1 MYSRVNY
8 KIMNRKGELL
18 MKKRLSAL
26 FASIFVISSLT
37 FPPNVY
43 AASENHLTKQ
53 LDVMDEETMYTDV
66 ISVKGLISADNYV
79 KGVKYAFPASELVI
93 ELKDDLPANSSVKL
107 TLQNGVWFFRSVNL
121 NGDQY
126 ANEYYTGGIEE
137 KLPTNYNTTVGE
149 FIPTSST
156 STSGVYTR
164 IVTAANEIPYILHI
178 GSDDSVA
185 TLVTSRDGKEGESIR
200 VPLVTR
206 ALQYEDMYV
215 TIESYNEISSSTHKF
230 AEAVPYSGISE
241 AAKKIKKSITEV
253 KTPVEGKTVFPIDKI
268 TISEKVVGTISEG
281 TFEITAPQGVKILP
295 DVPSDLIKENDYKAL
310 NMTVNGESAVKLHLS
325 ENIKWTKDTK
335 RSGYGINDKDYTLT
349 YHYPAGEVNYSR
361 VFVELKG
368 IEKSRRDEISTLTI
382 TGLKLV
388 ADDTVPKGNINLQ
401 IKNYMKTNLEPQ
413 SFTAAVKT
421 DTEYYE
427 KVPTAPANLENYSI
441 NDLIELDEFKL
452 KPYITAENGLVQPQ
466 REVSRAELCQM
477 LFELFADKDKF
488 YVGNFYDVSAQYA
501 NAVSFCGSKGFVSGY
516 TDGTFRPNKSVTRGE
531 ISIILNNILKL
542 NEDVEL
548 SLLEKDHWAYEAMA
562 QLVNIGAISG
572 YPDNTLRPDATVT
585 KAEAVSIISRA
596 FGRGTT
602 HRDGPYTYTDIPS
615 DHWAYSYLMNA
626 LHPAK

>member
-1 MYSRVNY
+1 
-8 KIMNRKGELL
+8 

-43 AASENHLTKQ
+43 AASENHLTRQ

-79 KGVKYAFPASELVI
+79 KGVRYAFPASELVM
-93 ELKDDLPANSSVKL
+93 ELKDNLPKNSSIKL

-121 NGDQY
+121 SGDNY
-126 ANEYYTGGIEE
+126 ANEYYSGGMEE
-137 KLPTNYNTTVGE
+137 KLPTNYNTTLGE
-149 FIPTSST
+149 FVPATST
-156 STSGVYTR
+156 SKSGVYTR
-164 IVTAANEIPYILHI
+164 ISTATNEVPYILHI

-185 TLVTSRDGKEGESIR
+185 TLVTSAEGKEGETIR

-206 ALQYEDMYV
+206 ALQYDDVYV

-230 AEAVPYSGISE
+230 AVAVPYSGISE
-241 AAKKIKKSITEV
+241 AAKKIKKSVTEV
-253 KTPVEGKTVFPIDKI
+253 KTPHEGKTTFPINKI

-281 TFEITAPQGVKILP
+281 TFEITAPAGVKILP
-295 DVPSDLIKENDYKAL
+295 DVSSNLIKENDYKAL
-310 NMTVNGESAVKLHLS
+310 NMTVDGENVVKLHLS
-325 ENIKWTKDTK
+325 ENIKWTKDTR

-349 YHYPAGEVNYSR
+349 YHYPAGKVDYSR

-368 IEKSRRDEISTLTI
+368 IEKSKRDEISTLTI

-388 ADDTVPKGNINLQ
+388 ADDTVPMGNINLQ

-413 SFTAAVKT
+413 SFVAAVKT
-421 DTEYYE
+421 EREYNPN
-427 KVPTAPANLENYSI
+427 VPAAAANLENYAI
-441 NDLIELDEFKL
+441 NELTGLDEFKL
-452 KPYITAENGLVQPQ
+452 RPYISAENNAVQPEK
-466 REVSRAELCQM
+466 EVSRAELCQM

-516 TDGTFRPNKSVTRGE
+516 TDGTFRPNRSLTRGE
-531 ISIILNNILKL
+531 LSVILNNILRL
-542 NEDVEL
+542 NEKVEL
-548 SLLEKDHWAYEAMA
+548 SVLDKGHWAYESMA

-572 YPDNTLRPDATVT
+572 YPDNTLRPDATLT
-585 KAEAVSIISRA
+585 KAEAVSIINRA
-596 FGRGTT
+596 FGRGAVYKE
-602 HRDGPYTYTDIPS
+602 GNYAFTDIPS
-615 DHWAYSYLMNA
+615 SHWAYGYLMNA